1 MLSKV
6 QTSIIQAKSSTAK
19 HHQLRTLVL
28 DPLAVLRLNN
38 RLFIYDSN
46 LMQKTFQW
54 FFDKIIFCN
63 FFQCSHERNCIL
75 WKWYE
80 TFFEVRGRSSSEVTL
95 KFPSIQLLTLLD
107 FLLFYRCPLISITE
121 PLYLFCLIL
130 FYTSLGWLLDGFKN
144 WIKMNPPLQ

>member
-1 MLSKV
+1 
-6 QTSIIQAKSSTAK
+6 
-19 HHQLRTLVL
+19 
-28 DPLAVLRLNN
+28 
-38 RLFIYDSN
+38 
-46 LMQKTFQW
+46 MQKTFQW
-54 FFDKIIFCN
+54 FFDKIISCY

-130 FYTSLGWLLDGFKN
+130 FCTSQGCLLDGFKN
-144 WIKMNPPLQ
+144 WIKMNPRYNRIRLPTTKPIQQSATPTTTNQSHHNKQLTQPPNCGPR